1 MKKYLE
7 FLKYI
12 IKRQLKNENTFQ
24 WFQEQNKLI
33 EEKKSNS
40 FEFDISFGMV
50 SRKIG
55 KNDLY
60 LSQDDLTAANLLR
73 EGFNPSK
80 WTIDTA
86 VRVYFL
92 LKYSEGNEETFKE
105 KFKQLYKFA
114 DGQEAIALFSGLP
127 LFPSST
133 ELTNIVT
140 NALRT
145 NVKSEFESIAHH
157 NPYPFEQFNT
167 NAWNNLVLKSLFIG
181 VMLNPIFG
189 LDKRINFELARI
201 LKDYANERW
210 AAKRFVSPELWR
222 CVGPIADETFISDLK
237 YVLVNGLEIEKKAVV
252 LSLVQSKDKLI
263 KDKLGQYVNNFEKDI
278 KESSLNWDFIQKDLI
293 ENSLAYTQKM
303 NKEEKIND
311 VH

>member
-12 IKRQLKNENTFQ
+12 IKRQLRNENTFQ

-114 DGQEAIALFSGLP
+114 DGQETIALFS
-127 LFPSST
+127 
-133 ELTNIVT
+133 
-140 NALRT
+140 
-145 NVKSEFESIAHH
+145 
-157 NPYPFEQFNT
+157 
-167 NAWNNLVLKSLFIG
+167 
-181 VMLNPIFG
+181 
-189 LDKRINFELARI
+189 
-201 LKDYANERW
+201 
-210 AAKRFVSPELWR
+210 
-222 CVGPIADETFISDLK
+222 
-237 YVLVNGLEIEKKAVV
+237 
-252 LSLVQSKDKLI
+252 
-263 KDKLGQYVNNFEKDI
+263 
-278 KESSLNWDFIQKDLI
+278 
-293 ENSLAYTQKM
+293 
-303 NKEEKIND
+303 
-311 VH
+311 